1 MPKWPHQSDVDA
13 FYGNPR
19 GANGEASAVWVDTNI
34 VKLAAPW
41 PLVTA
46 WDFQPVKAVRVH
58 SKCSASLKNVLNQ
71 IWASANQDEA
81 KIKEWG
87 MHLYAGGFNFRAMRN
102 GTKLS
107 MHSWG
112 CAIDFDSARNS
123 FGDTTPNFATIPA
136 VLDAFAAEGWTWG
149 GKWTKPDGMHWQA
162 ADL

>member
-19 GANGEASAVWVDTNI
+19 GANGEASAIWVDANI

>member
-19 GANGEASAVWVDTNI
+19 GANGEASPIWVDANI

-58 SKCSASLKNVLNQ
+58 SKCSASLKKVLNQ

>member
-1 MPKWPHQSDVDA
+1 MPLWPHQSDVDA

-19 GANGEASAVWVDTNI
+19 GKDGEESAAWVDANI
-34 VKLAAPW
+34 VKLRAPW

-46 WDFQPVKAVRVH
+46 WDFQPVRAIKVH
-58 SKCSASLKNVLNQ
+58 SKCSASLNKVLKQ
-71 IWASANQDEA
+71 IWDIANRDEA

-87 MHLYAGGFNFRAMRN
+87 MHLYAGGFKFRLMHG

-112 CAIDFDSARNS
+112 CAVDFDSARNS